1 MQIGRNKM
9 VPRVILLIFGVIC
22 GSTAV
27 IMVKASTEH
36 PFLVSAY
43 RLLIAAVCLSPFFF
57 RELRSSTVKYG
68 WLELSWSVLPALALA
83 VHLMSWVYGAR
94 MTAVA
99 NASLIANLTPV
110 AMPFF
115 IWIFYRERVGKI
127 ELFGT
132 AFTLLGLVIL
142 TSSNLRVS
150 KEHFTGDLICFGSML
165 GFAVYLAL
173 GRKNGARLGLWLYM
187 VPLYFI
193 AGMICLIFACFVINP
208 IKTYTLDNLFYM
220 LGLGLIPTVFGHTI
234 LNYSMKF
241 FRGQVVSVTNL
252 SQPVFAGVL
261 GFLIFHEVPSP
272 IFYLAALMVVG
283 GVLIVLNEGWVRNWR
298 MRSERLHQQP

>member
-1 MQIGRNKM
+1 MQIGRKK
-9 VPRVILLIFGVIC
+9 VILRVILLIFGVLC

-43 RLLIAAVCLSPFFF
+43 RLLIASVCLSPFFF

-68 WLELSWSVLPALALA
+68 WRELSWSALPALALA

-132 AFTLLGLVIL
+132 AFTLVGLVIL
-142 TSSNLRVS
+142 TSANLRVS
-150 KEHFTGDLICFGSML
+150 QEHFTGDMICFGSML

-187 VPLYFI
+187 VPLYFF
-193 AGMICLIFACFVINP
+193 AGIICLICACFVINP
-208 IKTYTLDNLFYM
+208 IKVYTLDNLLYM

-252 SQPVFAGVL
+252 AQPVFAGVL
-261 GFLIFHEVPSP
+261 GFLIFREVPSP
-272 IFYLAALMVVG
+272 IFYLAALMVIG
-283 GVLIVLNEGWVRNWR
+283 GVLIVLNEGWVRNLR
-298 MRSERLHQQP
+298 TRSARLKEM